1 LFSYE
6 LIFVWT
12 GSHSTAQNTY
22 VLVSILVAGTA
33 VNGLLSMPALL
44 QSAAGWPGLMAV
56 MNAVVAVF
64 IVPTI
69 YALVRHF
76 GAAGAAMA
84 WLLLNVVS
92 LIVTVPIMHRRLLRG
107 QLRQWA
113 LADVTYPLIGTLAL
127 GLFARYLLPP
137 IESRLLLVT
146 VIGSVYVVLVIVCGL
161 STAHFRDLAREFAEI
176 GRQAA
181 IAP

>member
-1 LFSYE
+1 
-6 LIFVWT
+6 
-12 GSHSTAQNTY
+12 
-22 VLVSILVAGTA
+22 
-33 VNGLLSMPALL
+33 
-44 QSAAGWPGLMAV
+44 MAV

-76 GAAGAAMA
+76 GAAGAATA

-92 LIVTVPIMHRRLLRG
+92 LVVTVPIMHRRLLRG
-107 QLRQWA
+107 QLRKWA
-113 LADVTYPLIGTLAL
+113 LADVAYPLVGTLAL
-127 GLFARYLLPP
+127 GVLARYLLPP
-137 IESRLLLVT
+137 IESRLLLIS

-161 STAHFRDLAREFAEI
+161 STAHFRELAREFAEI